1 MCGLLKRDELDHIDI
16 GFSML
21 PKYHGQGY
29 GYEAASQVLK
39 LAKNQFGIKSI
50 CAITLLINKPSIQ
63 LLEKL
68 GLSYQK
74 TVKPFDDDEEL
85 LLFAKDL

>member
-1 MCGLLKRDELDHIDI
+1 MIPE
-16 GFSML
+16 
-21 PKYHGQGY
+21 YHGKGF
-29 GYEAASQVLK
+29 GYEAANEILK
-39 LAKNQFGIKSI
+39 LAKNQFGIKTI
-50 CAITLLINKPSIQ
+50 CAITLPINKPSIN